1 MIRRHYIARHLFLL
15 PFTFVWVF
23 PVVWMISSSLKTD
36 LEFLTEPLKVIPDA
50 LIFAN
55 YVRAWQISNFSV
67 YFRNSVIV
75 TVWSVA
81 IAVCFASLAGYA
93 LSRVSFRGKR
103 TLIIILGAALFIPKG
118 YIIVPLYQVIRGL
131 GLLNTFT
138 GLVVAMA
145 TTSTNVLFV
154 LLFMAHFN
162 GIPRELEESAELD
175 GASFGRTFLNVMLP
189 LAKPIIATSVVMR
202 FMWTWNEF
210 FIPLVLTLH
219 RSELRTLTVG
229 MYAFLGEYDT
239 DWTGL
244 SAAAT
249 ISVIPVIILFIA
261 LQGFFI
267 RGIAGAIKQ

>member
-1 MIRRHYIARHLFLL
+1 MIQRSFLGRHLFLI
-15 PFTFVWVF
+15 PFTFIWVF
-23 PVVWMISSSLKTD
+23 PVIWMISSSLKTD
-36 LEFLTEPLKVIPDA
+36 MEFLTEPLKVIPDD
-50 LIFAN
+50 LLFEN
-55 YVRAWQISNFSV
+55 YARAWEVSHFSV
-67 YFRNSVIV
+67 YFRNSAIV
-75 TVWSVA
+75 TVWAVL
-81 IAVCFASLAGYA
+81 IAVTFASLAGYA
-93 LSRVSFRGKR
+93 LSRVNFTGKKA
-103 TLIIILGAALFIPKG
+103 LIVIFGAALFIPKG

-131 GLLNTFT
+131 GLLNTFP

-175 GASFGRTFLNVMLP
+175 GASFGRTFVSVMLP
-189 LAKPIIATSVVMR
+189 LAKPMIATSIVMR

-219 RSELRTLTVG
+219 RTELRTLTVG

-249 ISVIPVIILFIA
+249 ISVVPVIVLFIC